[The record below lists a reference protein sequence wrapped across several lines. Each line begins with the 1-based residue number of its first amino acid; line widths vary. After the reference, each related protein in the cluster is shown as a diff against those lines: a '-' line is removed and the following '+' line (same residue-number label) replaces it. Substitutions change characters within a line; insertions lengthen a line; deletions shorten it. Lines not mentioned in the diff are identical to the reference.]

1 MASRSVDGGKTW
13 SAPGAIAKEPNA
25 MSQRPRL
32 DQDSDGSLRAI
43 WYDSRS
49 ADWRWQVMTAKL
61 LPNATWSSPTQ
72 LTSVGNATWPALS
85 HGLVVFT
92 SDRQA
97 TRVQRDPSEGIFLIR
112 ADQGR

>member
-1 MASRSVDGGKTW
+1 
-13 SAPGAIAKEPNA
+13 

-32 DQDSDGSLRAI
+32 DLDTDGSLRAV

-49 ADWRWQVMTAKL
+49 ADWRWQILTAKL
-61 LPNATWSSPTQ
+61 LPNATWSPATQ
-72 LTSVGNATWPALS
+72 LTSLGNATLPALS

-97 TRVQRDPSEGIFLIR
+97 GRTQRDPTESIFVLR
-112 ADQGR
+112 ADGTR